1 MYPALYIIPLALGA
15 FQLANQHA
23 KLAAF
28 GGGCGHTSGLL
39 PWTTLAGLTTVRM
52 AASEERTYPTTLEGF
67 GYGFNEDGKLRQ
79 IDKETGKL
87 TDRVFDYQVYTSLS
101 ENQAHYEALGDV
113 ITEYVYQRLVE
124 QEGMKKL
131 YVPDDVPPEEA
142 TFIFSTKEKLD
153 KPKKL
158 LVLIH
163 GSGVVR
169 AGQWA
174 RSLIINDCLDS
185 GTQIPYINKGR
196 ELGYDVLLLNTNDN
210 YRTVKGGARKPIRG
224 SRNPTEHAVTVL
236 EKYIRASN
244 PESVAIVAHSYG
256 GVVTVELAQRYPE
269 FFRDKV
275 FAVGF
280 TDSVHASS
288 LVPEVLKKIGRNWV
302 TAKDP
307 LDTPLTITKHDIPRH
322 SAGHI
327 KHEMT
332 SYSCMSAL
340 FEFLESRYAE
350 FRGRRTDTGSATES
364 QSKKAKGDEL

>member
-1 MYPALYIIPLALGA
+1 MAGNQTAVSRFMSLLAYPFL
-15 FQLANQHA
+15 Q
-23 KLAAF
+23 
-28 GGGCGHTSGLL
+28 LL
-39 PWTTLAGLTTVRM
+39 PRIVRSPAALLAVSSSFLRM
-52 AASEERTYPTTLEGF
+52 ASSEQHGDSYPTTLEGF
-67 GYGFNEDGKLRQ
+67 GYGFNEEGKLRQ
-79 IDKETGKL
+79 LDKDTGKL

-101 ENQAHYEALGDV
+101 ENQAHYEALGEV
-113 ITEYVYQRLVE
+113 ITEYVYERLVE
-124 QEGMKKL
+124 KEGLKKL
-131 YVPDDVPPEEA
+131 YLPSDVPPEEA
-142 TFIFSTKEKLD
+142 TFIFSTSEKLT

-185 GTQIPYINKGR
+185 GTQIPYINRGR
-196 ELGYDVLLLNTNDN
+196 ELGYEVVLLNTNDN
-210 YRTVKGGARKPIRG
+210 YRTVGGKRKPIRG
-224 SRNPTEHAVTVL
+224 SRNPTEHAATVL
-236 EKYIRASN
+236 EQYIRASD
-244 PESVAIVAHSYG
+244 PEAVAIVAHSYG

-269 FFRDKV
+269 FFKEKV

-280 TDSVHASS
+280 TDSVHSSS
-288 LVPEVLKKIGRNWV
+288 LVPEPLKGIARNWV

-340 FEFLESRYAE
+340 FDFVEGRYSEFSKTSPEPL
-350 FRGRRTDTGSATES
+350 
-364 QSKKAKGDEL
+364 SKKAKGDEL

>member
-1 MYPALYIIPLALGA
+1 MYPAFYIILLALGA
-15 FQLANQHA
+15 VRLVNHA
-23 KLAAF
+23 KSVPQYRN
-28 GGGCGHTSGLL
+28 GGLFWL
-39 PWTTLAGLTTVRM
+39 PEVLSTTVTLAGFSVRM
-52 AASEERTYPTTLEGF
+52 AATEERTYPTTLEGF
-67 GYGFNEDGKLRQ
+67 GYGFNDEGKLRH
-79 IDKETGKL
+79 IDKETGKI
-87 TDRVFDYQVYTSLS
+87 TDRIFDYQVYTSLS

-113 ITEYVYQRLVE
+113 ITEYVYTRLE
-124 QEGMKKL
+124 EKEGLKKL

-142 TFIFSTKEKLD
+142 TFVFSTKEKLD

-196 ELGYDVLLLNTNDN
+196 ELGYEVLLLNTNDN
-210 YRTVKGGARKPIRG
+210 YRTVNGVRKPIRG

-236 EKYIRASN
+236 EKYIQASN

-256 GVVTVELAQRYPE
+256 GVVTVELAQRFPD
-269 FFRDKV
+269 FFKQKI

-280 TDSVHASS
+280 TDSVHAGS
-288 LVPEVLKKIGRNWV
+288 LVPDVLKKITRNWV

-340 FEFLESRYAE
+340 FDFLEMRYAA
-350 FRGRRTDTGSATES
+350 FREAGSVTEP
-364 QSKKAKGDEL
+364 QPKKAKGDEL